1 MPRPNWTHTCTKT
14 GRTRNDW
21 KPFRCWRCFGQA
33 EFSGWSNSVVEMMGG
48 YQRLYGLVCIGPHR
62 PLADQVFAGAFFH
75 CATCG
80 GSGYHDDLAHRRWGV
95 CADCDG
101 LGQRPTVSQEDIER
115 RRAIVLEAFPDAGRP
130 RGRQLTSSA
139 GRHAAAGAAL
149 AAPSASGPMA
159 PVRSRSVAKT
169 EDPAVWDVL
178 RTRIFVL
185 VLAPGWL
192 FASISAIRGG
202 QLLVGS
208 VLLFASAFAALS
220 GLMMASPSSFDR
232 GWLWVWGAVGAGL
245 FLLLGAAGVQ
255 AGCTVAAGG

>member
-21 KPFRCWRCFGQA
+21 KPFRCWRCLGQA

-62 PLADQVFAGAFFH
+62 RLADEVFAGAFVD
-75 CATCG
+75 CAACG
-80 GSGYHDDLAHRRWGV
+80 GSGVRDGGAHRFWTA
-95 CADCDG
+95 CEACDG
-101 LGQRPTVSQEDIER
+101 LGLRPAVSEEDVER
-115 RRAIVLEAFPDAGRP
+115 RRAIVLAAFPGAARP
-130 RGRQLTSSA
+130 RGRQRACASVGQA
-139 GRHAAAGAAL
+139 VAGASGAV
-149 AAPSASGPMA
+149 PGASGPMA
-159 PVRSRSVAKT
+159 PVRSSAFSST
-169 EDPAVWDVL
+169 ERPNVWELL
-178 RTRIFVL
+178 RAGLIVL

-192 FASISAIRGG
+192 FGSMWAFRGG
-202 QLLVGS
+202 QLLVGA

-245 FLLLGAAGVQ
+245 IMFLVLAAGQ
-255 AGCTVAAGG
+255 AACAV